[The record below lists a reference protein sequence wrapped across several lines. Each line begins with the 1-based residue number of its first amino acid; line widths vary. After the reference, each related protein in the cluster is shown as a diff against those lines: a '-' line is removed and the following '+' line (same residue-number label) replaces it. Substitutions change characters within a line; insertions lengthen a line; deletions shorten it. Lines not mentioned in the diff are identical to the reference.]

1 MLRKGVYP
9 YEYMYGWEK
18 LNKTSLSEKEV
29 FYSHLNMEDISD
41 VDYMR
46 AKIVC
51 KDFEINNLDG
61 YHDLYVQGDIL
72 LLTVVFENFR
82 NICLG
87 KYEIDPALFLTAPGL
102 AWQAALRRTKVKL
115 DLLIDI
121 DMLLMVEKSIRGR
134 IYHAIY
140 RYAEANNNTCYTRKK
155 FKTSIKSWISTE
167 KST

>member
-1 MLRKGVYP
+1 MSQKQLIK
-9 YEYMYGWEK
+9 
-18 LNKTSLSEKEV
+18 
-29 FYSHLNMEDISD
+29 
-41 VDYMR
+41 
-46 AKIVC
+46 
-51 KDFEINNLDG
+51 
-61 YHDLYVQGDIL
+61 
-72 LLTVVFENFR
+72 
-82 NICLG
+82 
-87 KYEIDPALFLTAPGL
+87 
-102 AWQAALRRTKVKL
+102 TKVKL